1 MIVGANTSDISQRR
15 AFREAIA
22 SATPRLPGQSRG
34 AWADALRAR
43 DPGLSAADAAVIVGA
58 NTSDISQRRAF
69 REAIASATPRLPG
82 QSPGASADA
91 LREAEPVL
99 SVADA
104 AVIVRANNSDIAR
117 RRAFREAIASA
128 TPRLP
133 GQSNRAWAAALRA
146 AEPGLSAAE
155 IARIVRA

>member
-1 MIVGANTSDISQRR
+1 R
-15 AFREAIA
+15 ALREAAA

-34 AWADALRAR
+34 AWADAQRAR
-43 DPGLSAADAAVIVGA
+43 DPG
-58 NTSDISQRRAF
+58 
-69 REAIASATPRLPG
+69 
-82 QSPGASADA
+82 
-91 LREAEPVL
+91 L

-133 GQSNRAWAAALRA
+133 GQSNRA
-146 AEPGLSAAE
+146 
-155 IARIVRA
+155 